1 MRSVTLG
8 HHMQSEVCT
17 ANASQ
22 LPAGMV
28 LCALLLHRVEPG
40 CVPLQRMREM
50 GSVVQS
56 QS

>member
-1 MRSVTLG
+1 MRSVTWG

-40 CVPLQRMREM
+40 CAPIQRMRDM